1 MHVNSEMP
9 FSVYFKT
16 SDGVSVR
23 APYDVDILRTGPGK
37 YQQVYTPWNSHS
49 WDHRNHPWI
58 TGYSLC
64 RICIVVLVIWL
75 WHSAHHLW
83 SYNALKIGI
92 VKELLKDLNKAFEN
106 RIRLGIMSA
115 LVIND
120 HLDFNSLKGLLDV
133 TDGNLATH
141 LRSLEKSNYISF
153 QKEFLGR
160 KPNTRYSATDEGRA
174 AFIKHIKAI
183 EKLLK

>member
-1 MHVNSEMP
+1 
-9 FSVYFKT
+9 
-16 SDGVSVR
+16 
-23 APYDVDILRTGPGK
+23 
-37 YQQVYTPWNSHS
+37 
-49 WDHRNHPWI
+49 
-58 TGYSLC
+58 
-64 RICIVVLVIWL
+64 
-75 WHSAHHLW
+75 
-83 SYNALKIGI
+83 

-115 LVIND
+115 LVVNEY
-120 HLDFNSLKGLLDV
+120 LDFNSLKDLLDV

-153 QKEFLGR
+153 KKEFIGR
-160 KPNTRYSATDEGRA
+160 KPNTRYSVTNQGRD